1 MMDQKNEM
9 EYGRD
14 YKYIP
19 VTSVS
24 SGEGVEVRPDLYCH
38 TIQIVNIC
46 LAGLPD
52 AKEFVLIDA
61 GMPGS
66 AEKIIAACE
75 DRFGADA
82 RPKAIIL
89 THGHFDHVGAIIE
102 LVQHWDVPVYAHP
115 LELPFL
121 TGKQSYPEPDASV
134 EGGLVAKVSPY
145 FPNEPIH
152 LGDHVQ
158 PLAED
163 GSIPCLPG
171 YRWMHTPGHSP
182 GHVSLFRESDRTL
195 IAGDA
200 FVTVR
205 QDSLYK
211 VLTQQKEIN
220 GPPRYLTTD
229 WQAAKESVK
238 RLAALK
244 PAYAVTGHGPPMSG
258 EELESGLIRLVR
270 EFDRIAIPDYGRYV
284 KH

>member
-145 FPNEPIH
+145 FPNEPLH

-163 GSIPCLPG
+163 GSIPVC
-171 YRWMHTPGHSP
+171 R
-182 GHVSLFRESDRTL
+182 V
-195 IAGDA
+195 IAGC
-200 FVTVR
+200 TR
-205 QDSLYK
+205 RGILRGMCPSSGNRI
-211 VLTQQKEIN
+211 VLSSPAMPSSPSDKT
-220 GPPRYLTTD
+220 RYT
-229 WQAAKESVK
+229 
-238 RLAALK
+238 RC
-244 PAYAVTGHGPPMSG
+244 
-258 EELESGLIRLVR
+258 
-270 EFDRIAIPDYGRYV
+270 
-284 KH
+284 